1 MSLFE
6 FFLILSGMIILILG
20 FDILKRERLNGL
32 HFLVFFFIGG
42 GLLVFTFFPSILQ
55 KIGNV
60 FGLQRGADLL
70 VYASII
76 FLIYS
81 LLAIL
86 RKVEHAKHEMTQLIR
101 EIALQNSKKQK
112 LDDREI
118 FLIPCY
124 NEAAIITQTLDTI
137 WNSWYHCIVVVNDGS
152 KDATREILESYPHEI
167 ICLHHYKNR
176 GQGAALETWFE
187 YVRRYGS
194 DYSNV
199 VTFDADGQHNIW
211 DIQNFRKALTSDTD
225 VLLGSR
231 FMKGA
236 STNISLKKKIILKT
250 ALCITRLLSKI
261 EVTDTHNGY
270 RYIKKTALKDI
281 HLTIEWMGH
290 ASEILDIIAQKKLRY
305 KEVPVHIEYTQYSLS
320 KWQRVSNSWN
330 ILSRFVWMKFFR

>member
-137 WNSWYHCIVVVNDGS
+137 WNS
-152 KDATREILESYPHEI
+152 
-167 ICLHHYKNR
+167 
-176 GQGAALETWFE
+176 
-187 YVRRYGS
+187 
-194 DYSNV
+194 
-199 VTFDADGQHNIW
+199 
-211 DIQNFRKALTSDTD
+211 
-225 VLLGSR
+225 
-231 FMKGA
+231 
-236 STNISLKKKIILKT
+236 
-250 ALCITRLLSKI
+250 
-261 EVTDTHNGY
+261 
-270 RYIKKTALKDI
+270 
-281 HLTIEWMGH
+281 
-290 ASEILDIIAQKKLRY
+290 
-305 KEVPVHIEYTQYSLS
+305 
-320 KWQRVSNSWN
+320 
-330 ILSRFVWMKFFR
+330 